1 MGGILRNVKK
11 KKKKSDLG
19 MFPFFLLVRLYWR
32 MFEYH
37 PVFQDCL
44 TQEMDNTCALLF
56 AVCIIQTAVTVSI
69 S

>member
-1 MGGILRNVKK
+1 
-11 KKKKSDLG
+11 

-56 AVCIIQTAVTVSI
+56 AVCIIQTAVMVSI
-69 S
+69 SWSFNKLNMVTLEFDIT

>member
-1 MGGILRNVKK
+1 
-11 KKKKSDLG
+11 

-69 S
+69 SWSFNKLNMVTLEFDIT

>member
-1 MGGILRNVKK
+1 
-11 KKKKSDLG
+11 
-19 MFPFFLLVRLYWR
+19 MFPFFLLVRLYWH

-56 AVCIIQTAVTVSI
+56 AVCIIQTAVMVSI
-69 S
+69 SWSFNKLNMVTLEFDIT